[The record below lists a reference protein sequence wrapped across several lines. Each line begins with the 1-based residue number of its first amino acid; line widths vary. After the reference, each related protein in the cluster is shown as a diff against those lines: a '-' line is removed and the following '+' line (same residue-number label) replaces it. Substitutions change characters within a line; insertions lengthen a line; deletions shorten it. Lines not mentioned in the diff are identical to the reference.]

1 MELAYLRAGAAMRQ
15 FTRLIAAIII
25 CQVAGLLGSLFTT
38 PAIPTWYATLHKP
51 WFTPPNWVFAPA
63 WTTLFVLMGLAL
75 YLVWSQGLDKA
86 PVSAAVLLFGIQL
99 TLNVLWSALFFG
111 LHSPFYAFIEIIAL
125 WAAILLTII
134 YFWKVSRI
142 AGILLLPYL
151 FWVSFASI
159 LNFYMYHLNA

>member
-1 MELAYLRAGAAMRQ
+1 MRQ
-15 FTRLIAAIII
+15 IGRFIAAIIV
-25 CQVAGLLGSLFTT
+25 CQLAGFIGSLFTT

-51 WFTPPNWVFAPA
+51 WFTPPNWVFAPV
-63 WTTLFVLMGLAL
+63 WTALFILMGLAL
-75 YLVWSQGLDKA
+75 YLVWSRGMEQRS
-86 PVSAAVLLFGIQL
+86 VRVAVFIFAGQL
-99 TLNVLWSALFFG
+99 VLNVLWSALFFG
-111 LHSPFYAFIEIIAL
+111 LHCPLCAFAGIIAL

-134 YFWKVSRI
+134 YFWHVSAA